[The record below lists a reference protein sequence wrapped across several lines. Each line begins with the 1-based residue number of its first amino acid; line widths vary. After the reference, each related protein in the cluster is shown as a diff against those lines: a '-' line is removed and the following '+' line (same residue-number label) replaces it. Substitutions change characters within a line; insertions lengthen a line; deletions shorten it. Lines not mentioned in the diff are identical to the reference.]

1 MNLNAMTVSELRQLA
16 AQHKI
21 AGRSTMKKADLID
34 ALSAPEIADLVEL
47 SVTVDQMEET
57 PASDHTPDTEG
68 QPAAVDLSTL
78 PVLTDT
84 KPRRVYSVPREGVRL
99 DVDHY
104 DSRAAT
110 IDVYTN
116 AAGLDRILYASKKG
130 RVWEIATED
139 NGVRTVVRALSLN
152 KLVKRWAKKAGI
164 WADITIT
171 RSY

>member
-1 MNLNAMTVSELRQLA
+1 MNLTAMTVSELRQLA

-34 ALSAPEIADLVEL
+34 ALSAI
-47 SVTVDQMEET
+47 VDQTDET
-57 PASDHTPDTEG
+57 PAPVSAAYHNPDTEG
-68 QPAAVDLSTL
+68 RAAALDLSAL

-84 KPRRVYSVPREGVRL
+84 KPQRVDSVPTEGLRL

-104 DSRAAT
+104 ESRAAT

-116 AAGLDRILYASKKG
+116 EAGLDRILHATKKG
-130 RVWEIATED
+130 RVWEIATEKE
-139 NGVRTVVRALSLN
+139 GVRTAVRALSLN
-152 KLVKRWAKKAGI
+152 KLVKRWAKKTGI